1 MPRTRVSRR
10 VLSCLVV
17 AVSLVAASTV
27 PAAAE
32 AGDLDG
38 DGYDDLAIGVPDED
52 LGAAPDAGLVH
63 VLRGSQRGI
72 RTVRDVILTQQSFG
86 GAPEPADRFGG
97 AIAYGDFDGDGRDDL
112 ALGAAAEDL
121 FGLRDTGVVHVVYG
135 ANRGL
140 VGRNQLLSQQGRIGG
155 KPQAG
160 DFFGAALAVGNFN
173 GDRFDDLIIGV
184 PGKDRRR
191 GTRIAAGAVVV
202 VYGGPQGLRPFG
214 SRLFSQTGPVLGVPQ
229 DFDAF
234 GVAVAA
240 GDLNGDGFDD
250 IAVGAP
256 GEAIGGQPSAGQV
269 HVLFGSRRGI
279 QPAGNLVV
287 RQSDAG
293 GVVEAGDAFG
303 RVVAV
308 GDFDAD
314 GTDELAVSA
323 TGQSAAAGAVSV
335 FDDGPASPGRTLVP
349 GEGTIPGVAEA
360 GAEWG
365 RSLAAGDFNGDGD
378 DDLAVGA
385 PFATAFGRS
394 EAGSVTIIGGDA
406 GGLGVPGGFVIT
418 QREVRRT
425 GLGAGD
431 QFGWALRAG
440 NFDGDDFV
448 DLAVAARGK
457 DRRNADAGM
466 VHVLPGSSSSID
478 PSRPRHIWQ
487 GISGIAERPES
498 GDRLGTGL

>member
-10 VLSCLVV
+10 VLSCLAVV
-17 AVSLVAASTV
+17 VSLVAATTV

-32 AGDLDG
+32 AGDLDR

-72 RTVRDVILTQQSFG
+72 RTARDVVLTQRTFG
-86 GAPEPADRFGG
+86 GAPEPSDRFGG

-112 ALGAAAEDL
+112 ALAAAAEDL

-135 ANRGL
+135 SNRGL
-140 VGRNQLLSQQGRIGG
+140 LGRNQLLSQRGRFAGV
-155 KPQAG
+155 PRAG

-173 GDRFDDLIIGV
+173 GDRYEDLVIGV
-184 PGKDRRR
+184 PGKDLRR

-202 VYGGPQGLRPFG
+202 VYGGPRGLRAAG
-214 SRLFSQTGPVLGVPQ
+214 SRLFSQAGPVVGVPQ

-240 GDLNGDGFDD
+240 GDLNGDDIDD

-256 GEAIGGQPSAGQV
+256 GQAVGGLQSAGQV

-279 QPAGNLVV
+279 TASGNRALN
-287 RQSDAG
+287 QSAAG
-293 GVVEAGDAFG
+293 GEAEAGDAFG
-303 RVVAV
+303 RVVAI

-323 TGQSAAAGAVSV
+323 TGENASAGAVSV
-335 FDDGPASPGRTLVP
+335 FDNGPASPGRTLTP
-349 GEGTIPGVAEA
+349 GEGAIPGPAQA

-365 RSLAAGDFNGDGD
+365 RSLAVGDFNGDGD
-378 DDLAVGA
+378 EDLAVGA
-385 PFATAFGRS
+385 PFATAAGRRA
-394 EAGSVTIIGGDA
+394 AGSVTIIGGDP
-406 GGLGVPGGFVIT
+406 GGLGVPGGFLVT
-418 QREVRRT
+418 LREVARI
-425 GLGAGD
+425 GAAAGD

-440 NFDGDDFV
+440 NFNGDGFV
-448 DLAVAARGK
+448 DLAVASRGK
-457 DRRNADAGM
+457 DRRNSDTGM
-466 VHVLPGSSSSID
+466 VHVLPGSAASID
-478 PSRPRHIWQ
+478 PSRPTPIWQ
-487 GISGIAERPES
+487 GLRAIAERPEA
-498 GDRLGTGL
+498 GDRMGTGL